1 MPLPRTGLT
10 SPWFQFGRLP
20 FATIRRLAALRNPWD
35 QDLQLKLALG
45 LPSRVLGNTHRLLR
59 RSTEEPIGLE

>member
-20 FATIRRLAALRNPWD
+20 FATIRRLVALRNPWD

-59 RSTEEPIGLE
+59 RSAS